1 MPWMP
6 FEWHTYFAEMN
17 GTRFFSISVHLNPT
31 EPRSK
36 LSAIDFSIRWNLFF
50 QNLNGVTRAQAFHK
64 LRASSCTRKL
74 RASPKSRKHFKHKSK
89 LIYNEKGYTT
99 WWLLWRKPTFEQS
112 VGFGLG
118 LQELPREF
126 RARFAQTSRKQRGS
140 WPLCP
145 PATGSKMIVDS
156 PYLIYLLL
164 CGRDNKQNHLVAS
177 NTSQSW
183 LYWLYF
189 GWRPYTHWRPSGTRL
204 LAK

>member
-1 MPWMP
+1 MTWPWGIMR
-6 FEWHTYFAEMN
+6 WLDMI
-17 GTRFFSISVHLNPT
+17 GTQKSIEIWIPSVHPRQDDLVGYRSPL

-74 RASPKSRKHFKHKSK
+74 RASPKSRKHFKHKFKSK

-126 RARFAQTSRKQRGS
+126 RASFAQAKGFLATM
-140 WPLCP
+140 P
-145 PATGSKMIVDS
+145 P
-156 PYLIYLLL
+156 
-164 CGRDNKQNHLVAS
+164 S
-177 NTSQSW
+177 N
-183 LYWLYF
+183 
-189 GWRPYTHWRPSGTRL
+189 R
-204 LAK
+204 

>member
-1 MPWMP
+1 M
-6 FEWHTYFAEMN
+6 FEDSY
-17 GTRFFSISVHLNPT
+17 

-74 RASPKSRKHFKHKSK
+74 RASPKSRKHFKHKFKSK

-126 RARFAQTSRKQRGS
+126 RARFAQASRKQRGS

-156 PYLIYLLL
+156 
-164 CGRDNKQNHLVAS
+164 Q
-177 NTSQSW
+177 TSKTT
-183 LYWLYF
+183 L
-189 GWRPYTHWRPSGTRL
+189 
-204 LAK
+204 

>member
-1 MPWMP
+1 MGYRSP
-6 FEWHTYFAEMN
+6 
-17 GTRFFSISVHLNPT
+17 L

-74 RASPKSRKHFKHKSK
+74 RASPKSRKHFKHKFKSK

-118 LQELPREF
+118 LQELLREF
-126 RARFAQTSRKQRGS
+126 RASFAQASRKQRGS

-156 PYLIYLLL
+156 
-164 CGRDNKQNHLVAS
+164 Q
-177 NTSQSW
+177 TSKTT
-183 LYWLYF
+183 L
-189 GWRPYTHWRPSGTRL
+189 
-204 LAK
+204 

>member
-1 MPWMP
+1 M
-6 FEWHTYFAEMN
+6 FEDSY
-17 GTRFFSISVHLNPT
+17 

-74 RASPKSRKHFKHKSK
+74 RASPKSRKHFKHKFKSK

-118 LQELPREF
+118 LQELPR
-126 RARFAQTSRKQRGS
+126 
-140 WPLCP
+140 
-145 PATGSKMIVDS
+145 
-156 PYLIYLLL
+156 
-164 CGRDNKQNHLVAS
+164 
-177 NTSQSW
+177 
-183 LYWLYF
+183 
-189 GWRPYTHWRPSGTRL
+189 
-204 LAK
+204 